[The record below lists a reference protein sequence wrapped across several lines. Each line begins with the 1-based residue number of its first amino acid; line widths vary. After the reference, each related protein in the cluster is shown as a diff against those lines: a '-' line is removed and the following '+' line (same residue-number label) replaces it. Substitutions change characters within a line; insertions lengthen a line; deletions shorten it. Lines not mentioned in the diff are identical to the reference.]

1 MSQPPE
7 PSEQI
12 YLPQPNP
19 FPPLVA
25 LGLAA
30 VIVGL
35 YAWWPY
41 SVAGA
46 LILVISGVAWLRRNR
61 DEIATMPNRQLVD
74 SAPLPLRR
82 R

>member
-12 YLPQPNP
+12 YLPQPSP

-25 LGLAA
+25 LGLGAL
-30 VIVGL
+30 IVGL

-46 LILVISGVAWLRRNR
+46 LILLISLAAWLGRNR
-61 DEIATMPNRQLVD
+61 DEIATMPNRQRVD
-74 SAPLPLRR
+74 SAPLPLRKR
-82 R
+82 